1 VGSRN
6 VKLSVHGAPR
16 AVRSEEGQGL
26 VEYGLI
32 LALVTLVAIFSLTG
46 PSGKMNE
53 MIQRV
58 GDSLTTVS

>member
-1 VGSRN
+1 VRRRTGP
-6 VKLSVHGAPR
+6 HGIQKD
-16 AVRSEEGQGL
+16 EGQGV

-46 PSGKMNE
+46 PGAKTVSL
-53 MIQRV
+53 IQAV